1 MVLRVQRV
9 HIEYMGDYVELP
21 AGETL
26 VGRDVTCAL
35 RFNDPA
41 VSRRHMRFVRRQN
54 EVFVED
60 LKSSNGTLLNGRAVV
75 TPLRLTDGDEV
86 RVGARLLK
94 VRITEE
100 GESTPVPS
108 TLVLRGMNPGGADVK
123 FDGRAATQL
132 PTSSGHQRCP
142 KCGARVSEFD
152 ETCGQCGFHWGSF
165 RPMSR
170 TDVRPNPLKAEPAPA
185 QSGLNRRRHDRLPV
199 ELHLVYAS
207 NELEIE
213 AVSRDLSESGV
224 FVCSQVLDPV
234 GTECELTI
242 LVDGGP
248 PVVVKGVVRRVVER
262 ELGDEAIGLGVE
274 FVKLGH
280 QELAWI
286 RRTIANAHEE
296 EDEPVGRYTQPI
308 DVSDLPDASDE

>member
-1 MVLRVQRV
+1 MQRV

-41 VSRRHMRFVRRQN
+41 VSRRHLRFVRRQN

-60 LKSSNGTLLNGRAVV
+60 LNSSNGTLLNGRAVV
-75 TPLRLTDGDEV
+75 TPLRIQDGDEV

-94 VRITEE
+94 VKISEE
-100 GESTPVPS
+100 GENTPVPS
-108 TLVLRGMNPGGADVK
+108 TLVLRGMNPGGAEVK
-123 FDGRAATQL
+123 FESRATTQI
-132 PTSSGHQRCP
+132 PTGHQRCP

-152 ETCGQCGFHWGSF
+152 DQCGQCGFHWGAF

-170 TDVRPNPLKAEPAPA
+170 TDVRPNPLKTEPAPV
-185 QSGLNRRRHDRLPV
+185 QRGLSRRRHERQPV

-207 NELEIE
+207 SELEIE

-234 GTECELTI
+234 GTTCELTI

-248 PVVVKGVVRRVVER
+248 PVVVSGVVRRVVER
-262 ELGDEAIGLGVE
+262 DTEFEAIGLGVE
-274 FVKLGH
+274 FVKLGA

-286 RRTIANAHEE
+286 RRTIANAHAD
-296 EDEPVGRYTQPI
+296 EDEPQERHTMPI
-308 DVSDLPDASDE
+308 DVSDLPDASDD

>member
-1 MVLRVQRV
+1 VERVQRV
-9 HIEYMGDYVELP
+9 HIEYMGDFVELP

-41 VSRRHMRFVRRQN
+41 VSRRHLRFVRRHN

-60 LKSSNGTLLNGRAVV
+60 LKSSNGTLLNGRTVV
-75 TPLRLTDGDEV
+75 TPLRIADGDEV

-100 GESTPVPS
+100 DGAFPVPS
-108 TLVLRGMNPGGADVK
+108 TLVLRGMNPGGAEVK
-123 FDGRAATQL
+123 IEGRPTTQL
-132 PTSSGHQRCP
+132 PMATGGHQRCP
-142 KCGARVSEFD
+142 KCAARVSEFD
-152 ETCGQCGFHWGSF
+152 DQCGQCGFHWGSF

-170 TDVRPNPLKAEPAPA
+170 TDVRPNPIKAEPAPA
-185 QSGLNRRRHDRLPV
+185 QQGLNRRRHDRLPV

-207 NELEIE
+207 SELEIE

-234 GTECELTI
+234 GTTCELTI

-248 PVVVKGVVRRVVER
+248 PIIVAGVVRRVVER
-262 ELGDEAIGLGVE
+262 ESESEAIGLGVE
-274 FVKLGH
+274 FVKLGVN
-280 QELAWI
+280 ELAWI
-286 RRTIANAHEE
+286 RRTIISVQSV
-296 EDEPVGRYTQPI
+296 EDAGDETHPV
-308 DVSDLPDASDE
+308 DMVDLADADD

>member
-1 MVLRVQRV
+1 MVGRVQRV

-41 VSRRHMRFVRRQN
+41 VSRRHLRFVRRQN

-60 LKSSNGTLLNGRAVV
+60 LKSSNGTLLNGRVVV
-75 TPLRLTDGDEV
+75 TPLRIEDGDEV

-94 VRITEE
+94 VRISEE
-100 GESTPVPS
+100 GENTPVPS
-108 TLVLRGMNPGGADVK
+108 TLVLRGMNPGGAEVK
-123 FDGRAATQL
+123 FADPAPPTQR
-132 PTSSGHQRCP
+132 PTTSGHQRCP

-152 ETCGQCGFHWGSF
+152 ETCGQCGFHWGTF

-170 TDVRPNPLKAEPAPA
+170 TDVRPNPLKPEPAPA
-185 QSGLNRRRHDRLPV
+185 QQGLNRRRHDRQPV

-207 NELEIE
+207 SELEIE
-213 AVSRDLSESGV
+213 ATSRDLSESGV

-234 GTECELTI
+234 GTTCELTI

-248 PVVVKGVVRRVVER
+248 PVVVAGVVRRVVER
-262 ELGDEAIGLGVE
+262 ETDIEAIGLGVE
-274 FVKLGH
+274 FVKLGA
-280 QELAWI
+280 QELSWI
-286 RRTIANAHEE
+286 RRTIANADVVEE
-296 EDEPVGRYTQPI
+296 PQARHTQRI
-308 DVSDLPDASDE
+308 DVSDLPDAPDE

>member
-1 MVLRVQRV
+1 L
-9 HIEYMGDYVELP
+9 
-21 AGETL
+21 
-26 VGRDVTCAL
+26 
-35 RFNDPA
+35 
-41 VSRRHMRFVRRQN
+41 RFVRRQN

-75 TPLRLTDGDEV
+75 TPLRIEDGDEV

-94 VRITEE
+94 VRISEE
-100 GESTPVPS
+100 GEATPVPS
-108 TLVLRGMNPGGADVK
+108 TLVLRGMNPGGAEVK
-123 FDGRAATQL
+123 FDGRTTTQL
-132 PTSSGHQRCP
+132 TTSGHQRCP

-152 ETCGQCGFHWGSF
+152 ETCGQCGFHWGTF

-170 TDVRPNPLKAEPAPA
+170 TDVRPNPLKPEPAPA
-185 QSGLNRRRHDRLPV
+185 QQGLNRRRHDRQPV

-234 GTECELTI
+234 GTTCELTI

-248 PVVVKGVVRRVVER
+248 PVVVAGVVRRVVER
-262 ELGDEAIGLGVE
+262 ETDVEAIGLGVE
-274 FVKLGH
+274 FVKLGA

-286 RRTIANAHEE
+286 RRTIANAHTDD
-296 EDEPVGRYTQPI
+296 DEPVARHTQRI
-308 DVSDLPDASDE
+308 DVSDLPDASDD